1 MALPGWLLRYFN
13 LNAGALDPGVAM
25 LAANARTQASSAA
38 FSGEAWE
45 TAGNNAAIDAALKM
59 KVRKFM
65 MVFLV

>member
-1 MALPGWLLRYFN
+1 
-13 LNAGALDPGVAM
+13 M

-45 TAGNNAAIDAALKM
+45 TAGKDAAIDAALRM